1 MNVAVIGCGNMGGAI
16 ARGLAGKDAK
26 VQVLVTS
33 HDGRTARALAAE
45 EPALRAVS
53 NNAEAVHEADVIV
66 IAVKPW
72 LVKDVLD
79 DVQDELTGKPVLSVA
94 AGVEDP
100 RIAVYVMPNIAAQYA
115 QSMTFIQLAA
125 DVEAVRTAIDLFGRL
140 GRTVVVEPRQMQAGM
155 MLAGCGIAYVMR
167 FVRAMQ
173 QAGVEMGFRPSAARD
188 VAIQTLMGAGA
199 VLTETG
205 LHPEEAI
212 DRVTTPGG
220 YTIKG
225 LNELDHAGFTSAVIR
240 AMKAGLKK
248 D

>member
-1 MNVAVIGCGNMGGAI
+1 MNVAIIGCGNMGGAI
-16 ARGLAGKDAK
+16 ARGLAGKDEN

-33 HDGRTARALAAE
+33 HDGRTAQALAAE
-45 EPALRAVS
+45 VPAIKAVS
-53 NNAEAVHEADVIV
+53 NNAEAVGLADTVV
-66 IAVKPW
+66 VAVKPW

-79 DVQDELTGKPVLSVA
+79 DLQDELRGKTVLSVA

-100 RIAVYVMPNIAAQYA
+100 RIDVYVMPNIAAQYA
-115 QSMTFIQLAA
+115 QSMTFIQQARDA
-125 DVEAVRTAIDLFGRL
+125 DAVQRAVNLFGCL
-140 GRTVVVEPRQMQAGM
+140 GRTMVVEPRQMQAGM
-155 MLAGCGIAYVMR
+155 MLAGCGIAYAMR

-188 VAIQTLMGAGA
+188 VAIQTLMGAA
-199 VLTETG
+199 SVLSETG
-205 LHPEEAI
+205 QHPEEAI

-240 AMKAGLKK
+240 AMKAGLK
-248 D
+248 